1 MSQEVKKGLFQL
13 WLLRALKIF
22 KIFFQKPMWF
32 YLLTIEDSLM
42 GKVWG
47 ETFFPMQM
55 LRTALTKIAVKC
67 DNSLLIWSF
76 LQPENKCLRM
86 RLTFIVLIF
95 HFGIIIN
102 GFHYSMLFPSYVI
115 SMQIGNFTPVST
127 SSRGRRYVCENDA
140 FFGIPTSVFKKQ
152 WYLPLSFICNFIGRV
167 TRSTL
172 KCFNSRDY
180 DGKGQARK
188 RNEKTAVMDESRW
201 YIQRLF
207 LKSEQWVGNFLIRQQ
222 KMVGHKL

>member
-1 MSQEVKKGLFQL
+1 MP
-13 WLLRALKIF
+13 W
-22 KIFFQKPMWF
+22 
-32 YLLTIEDSLM
+32 
-42 GKVWG
+42 
-47 ETFFPMQM
+47 
-55 LRTALTKIAVKC
+55 TALTKIALEC
-67 DNSLLIWSF
+67 YNSLLIWSF
-76 LQPENKCLRM
+76 LQPENKWLRM
-86 RLTFIVLIF
+86 RLTFTVLIF
-95 HFGIIIN
+95 HFGIN
-102 GFHYSMLFPSYVI
+102 GFHYSMLFPGYVI
-115 SMQIGNFTPVST
+115 SMQIGNFTPGWT
-127 SSRGRRYVCENDA
+127 SSRGRRHVCENDT
-140 FFGIPTSVFKKQ
+140 FFGVPTSVFKKQ
-152 WYLPLSFICNFIGRV
+152 RYLPLSFISNFMGRV